1 MARKPKQEFEFIAS
15 RNVYR
20 KRIRDTD
27 GKYFAITSADPE
39 ELRRKV
45 AEAERVIAE
54 GKYRAENP
62 TVREYFNQWLDL
74 HAAHVRQTTM
84 TDYRSIVKL
93 YITETMGD
101 YFMIEVTPDLIRQTA
116 VAKASA
122 KSKTIYD
129 KTVMLLKTVFQSAA
143 DSDVID
149 YNPAE
154 KINPR
159 GGKAPKEKVALTDD
173 QTETLLAAVKNT
185 PAYPFCML
193 GIYAGLR
200 REEILALQW
209 DSVFLDNSTPYLT
222 VQRALHW
229 EHNRPIVSDD
239 LKTRAAKRSVPLHPK
254 LVECLK
260 DLKARKPDSAFVISD
275 SAGGPLS
282 GSQWRNLW
290 HFVEKRSTKERKYKR
305 RLDNGELVEHVVTPV
320 LGQAAK
326 HNPDCICSIDFE
338 VTPHI
343 LRHTFISSL
352 VLDGVDVATTQYL
365 AGHENS
371 RTTLDIYTHLKTNRP
386 EDISSKMFE
395 FFKR

>member
-1 MARKPKQEFEFIAS
+1 M
-15 RNVYR
+15 
-20 KRIRDTD
+20 
-27 GKYFAITSADPE
+27 
-39 ELRRKV
+39 
-45 AEAERVIAE
+45 
-54 GKYRAENP
+54 
-62 TVREYFNQWLDL
+62 
-74 HAAHVRQTTM
+74 
-84 TDYRSIVKL
+84 
-93 YITETMGD
+93 
-101 YFMIEVTPDLIRQTA
+101 
-116 VAKASA
+116 
-122 KSKTIYD
+122 
-129 KTVMLLKTVFQSAA
+129 
-143 DSDVID
+143 
-149 YNPAE
+149 
-154 KINPR
+154 
-159 GGKAPKEKVALTDD
+159 
-173 QTETLLAAVKNT
+173 
-185 PAYPFCML
+185 
-193 GIYAGLR
+193 
-200 REEILALQW
+200 
-209 DSVFLDNSTPYLT
+209 
-222 VQRALHW
+222 
-229 EHNRPIVSDD
+229 
-239 LKTRAAKRSVPLHPK
+239 
-254 LVECLK
+254 
-260 DLKARKPDSAFVISD
+260 ISD